1 MRWLIKLKSKGI
13 SSVIFH
19 HINKST
25 GSASGSNMSQRLID
39 THIILKR
46 LDEDSRF
53 DISGKSVQCS
63 VHFDKFR
70 NFGGDRVKPFMLT
83 CNDEGVWNKYPMLD
97 QINVKII
104 AYHNKGLSVKEMCEQ
119 EEDWKDK
126 TIYKRI
132 KKLKEDKI
140 IDEANRQTSHY

>member
-1 MRWLIKLKSKGI
+1 
-13 SSVIFH
+13 
-19 HINKST
+19 
-25 GSASGSNMSQRLID
+25 
-39 THIILKR
+39 
-46 LDEDSRF
+46 
-53 DISGKSVQCS
+53 
-63 VHFDKFR
+63 
-70 NFGGDRVKPFMLT
+70 MLT
-83 CNDEGVWNKYPMLD
+83 CNEDGIWNKYPMLD